1 MAAPS
6 SARRSGSVSERSF
19 GRQATRATHV
29 QREDCTRSAMQA
41 YLGEW
46 MIPLEVACACFAAE
60 LTWLSPLCL
69 SEQRAEGS
77 TYRKPRSSLTR

>member
-46 MIPLEVACACFAAE
+46 MIPLEVHVHA
-60 LTWLSPLCL
+60 LQLSLRGCL
-69 SEQRAEGS
+69 HCVCQSSGQRAALIGNPGL
-77 TYRKPRSSLTR
+77 R